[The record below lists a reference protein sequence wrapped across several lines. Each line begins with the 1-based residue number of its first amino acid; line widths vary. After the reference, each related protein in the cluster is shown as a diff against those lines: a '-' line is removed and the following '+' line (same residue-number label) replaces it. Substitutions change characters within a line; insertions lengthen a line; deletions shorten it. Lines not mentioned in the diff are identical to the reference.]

1 MHMYFQ
7 HMCLSKFLI
16 NLFTD
21 FIECLLVGI
30 TEKENN
36 PNIDLCSFIL
46 NKKHT
51 QKGLSERGT
60 FLS

>member
-30 TEKENN
+30 TEKESD
-36 PNIDLCSFIL
+36 PNFDLCSFIL
-46 NKKHT
+46 RNIHKKACL
-51 QKGLSERGT
+51 KEVP
-60 FLS
+60 F